1 MQTARKQQTLLAPSR
16 ERVSLAR
23 VRDAEGSS
31 WIAARSLQRKAS
43 VSPPND
49 PLEAEADAVADRVLR
64 MGDPSLMRSTPALI
78 QRKCSA
84 CEDED
89 RTRIQTKRTT
99 SDAAHPAPDTAD
111 AVNATK
117 RGGMPLPAVTRAYF
131 EPRFG
136 YDFSHVRVHAD
147 AEADSAARSIQ
158 ARAYTLGRDIVFGGG
173 HYAPNTH
180 AGRHLLAHELA
191 HVVQQGGDAQRVQ
204 RKLIIDEK
212 KSDDPTT
219 AVATIKPLL
228 AALCP
233 DFEVLSGGLV
243 WPKKGTD
250 AAGYKFSKIAAGKQP
265 LGCCCLSTMTAA
277 PDEWRIVV
285 TSKDAP
291 STFPPEMGPPDG
303 RSVHF
308 PPTSGAGAPDL
319 RYWTAGPK
327 QTVTKQS
334 PAQALGHEL
343 CGHAALMQIKA
354 HPSNA
359 TTSPDRAFSDEHD
372 PTVRVEDALAKEMG
386 AAGDRGLAAGGTHRG
401 ESLRVFSVGPYGAD
415 ADDPSAFAAQVKT
428 AIDFLDKNTDLLVDT
443 VGTRDTKDTKTS
455 VSLDRAT
462 KVQAQVAKSI
472 TKSTVDVQTTAAAK
486 ETLTRV
492 QPATDGGVG
501 AQPIVELRMAIRP
514 AGLITPV
521 GAAPPAKPV
530 HVDPQFPAVVK
541 VLKAHTG
548 PNACHD
554 LLADQAWP

>member
-1 MQTARKQQTLLAPSR
+1 MLLAPTGQSVCLT
-16 ERVSLAR
+16 RVHRAVHHSPT
-23 VRDAEGSS
+23 
-31 WIAARSLQRKAS
+31 AAWPLQRKAS
-43 VSPPND
+43 ISMPND
-49 PLEAEADAVADRVLR
+49 PLETEADAVADRVLR
-64 MGDPSLMRSTPALI
+64 MSDPSLIRSASASI
-78 QRKCSA
+78 QRKCAA
-84 CEDED
+84 CEDEQHKP
-89 RTRIQTKRTT
+89 IQAKRATSVDGAAALDTT
-99 SDAAHPAPDTAD
+99 GATSAAAHGGAP
-111 AVNATK
+111 
-117 RGGMPLPAVTRAYF
+117 MPRDVRAYF

-136 YDFSHVRVHAD
+136 HDFSHVRVHTDGD
-147 AEADSAARSIQ
+147 AAQAAHSIQ
-158 ARAYTLGRDIVFGGG
+158 ARAYTVGRDIVFGAGE
-173 HYAPNTH
+173 YSPATR

-191 HVVQQGGDAQRVQ
+191 HVVQQRGDARRVQ

-228 AALCP
+228 ATLCP

-243 WPKKGTD
+243 WPKKGTY

-291 STFPPEMGPPDG
+291 TTDPAARQVS
-303 RSVHF
+303 F
-308 PPTSGAGAPDL
+308 PPTSGASAPDL
-319 RYWTAGPK
+319 RYWTGGPSE
-327 QTVTKQS
+327 TVTKQN

-359 TTSPDRAFSDEHD
+359 TSTPDRAFSDVHD
-372 PTVRVEDALAKEMG
+372 PTVRIEDALAKESG

-401 ESLRVFSVGPYGAD
+401 ESLRVFTIGPYGAD
-415 ADDPSAFAAQVKT
+415 ADDPSAFATQVKT
-428 AIDFLDKNTDLLVDT
+428 AVDFLDKNTDLLVDT
-443 VGTRDTKDTKTS
+443 VGTRDTKDTRAS

-462 KVQAQVAKSI
+462 KVQAQVAKGI
-472 TKSTVDVQTTAAAK
+472 AKSTVDVQTTAATK

-492 QPATDGGVG
+492 QPASDGGVG
-501 AQPIVELRMAIRP
+501 ARPIVELRMAIRP
-514 AGLITPV
+514 AGLIKPV
-521 GAAPPAKPV
+521 GAAPPATPV

-548 PNACHD
+548 PNACHE